1 MRTTLL
7 TMRLVSLFFAL
18 IVTAGAAYAATSVY
32 PTGVFP
38 ADVLNV
44 QAAVNGGGSV
54 VLKATDH
61 ANHPL
66 AFNFGDGNPVTDGNP
81 QTPEHIDLIQNVSIS
96 GERSG
101 NHQTTIHGGFI
112 PVRSELVPVKGLI
125 QGIKFERPAAIAI
138 SIGRSNGFSIIDN
151 EIDSVLAVRFTCCGG
166 LIFTQSSGIYAV
178 DEGDVPG
185 SSTVVGQLVISRNY
199 IHGLDGE
206 FEIAFQAD
214 GVGANMIISDNTL
227 ELGEI
232 VGGTDGQF
240 NSEGIA
246 IVTSSGPALISGN
259 KITIGNGVFYGA
271 IDLFGAGS
279 GGALITGNQ
288 ISIGQGTSDD
298 AIGVYGPNGLVQI
311 LGNVITSQSPNVDA
325 IFLAGLSLYG
335 GNIDGALVLGN
346 SVTIHHSSYGG
357 ITLYGAVSNSDIDL
371 NYITGDSAYALDAVS
386 SGDPSELCQ
395 ANKFLGNLIT
405 HYAGSVSTIYLDTN
419 TRNNVV
425 RGPYAT
431 VIDNGTG
438 NHVSH

>member
-7 TMRLVSLFFAL
+7 TMRLVPLLLAL
-18 IVTAGAAYAATSVY
+18 ILTTGTAYAATTVY

-54 VLKATDH
+54 LLKATDH
-61 ANHPL
+61 AGHPL
-66 AFNFGDGNPVTDGNP
+66 AFNFGDGNPATDGNP
-81 QTPEHIDLIQNVSIS
+81 QTPEHVDLIQDVSIS

-101 NHQTTIHGGFI
+101 THQTTLHGGFI
-112 PVRSELVPVKGLI
+112 PVRSETVAVKGVI

-138 SIGRSNGFSIIDN
+138 SIGRSDGFSIINN
-151 EIDSVLAVRFTCCGG
+151 EIDSVLPVRFTCCGG
-166 LIFTQSSGIYAV
+166 LMFTQSSGIYAI
-178 DEGDVPG
+178 DAGDTSG
-185 SSTVVGQLVISRNY
+185 SSTVVGQLLISRNY
-199 IHGLDGE
+199 IHGLDGQ

-214 GVGANMIISDNTL
+214 GVGANMIISDNIL

-232 VGGTDGQF
+232 VGGTDGQL

-259 KITIGNGVFYGA
+259 KITIGNGLFYGA
-271 IDLFGAGS
+271 IDLFGESS

-288 ISIGQGTSDD
+288 ISIGHGSSSD
-298 AIGVYGPNGLVQI
+298 AIGVYGANGPIQI
-311 LGNVITSQSPNVDA
+311 LGNVITSESQYVDG
-325 IFLAGLSLYG
+325 ILLWGTGFYG
-335 GNIDGALVLGN
+335 GDIDRALVLGN
-346 SVTIHHSSYGG
+346 SVTLHHSSYGG

-371 NYITGDSAYALDAVS
+371 NHITGDSAYALDAIS

-395 ANKFLGNLIT
+395 SNKFLGNLIT
-405 HYAGSVSTIYLDTN
+405 HYVGSVSTIYLDTN
-419 TRNNVV
+419 TRDNVV

-431 VIDNGTG
+431 VIDRGAG
-438 NHVSH
+438 NQVSH

>member
-1 MRTTLL
+1 M
-7 TMRLVSLFFAL
+7 
-18 IVTAGAAYAATSVY
+18 
-32 PTGVFP
+32 
-38 ADVLNV
+38 
-44 QAAVNGGGSV
+44 
-54 VLKATDH
+54 
-61 ANHPL
+61 
-66 AFNFGDGNPVTDGNP
+66 
-81 QTPEHIDLIQNVSIS
+81 
-96 GERSG
+96 
-101 NHQTTIHGGFI
+101 
-112 PVRSELVPVKGLI
+112 RSETVAVKGVI

-138 SIGRSNGFSIIDN
+138 SIGRSNGFSVSNN
-151 EIDSVLAVRFTCCGG
+151 EIDSVQPVRFTCCGG
-166 LIFTQSSGIYAV
+166 LIFTQSSGIYAI

-232 VGGTDGQF
+232 VGGSDGQF

-246 IVTSSGPALISGN
+246 IVTSSGPALITGN
-259 KITIGNGVFYGA
+259 KITIGNGVFYGG

-279 GGALITGNQ
+279 GGALITANQ
-288 ISIGQGTSDD
+288 ISSGQGTSDD
-298 AIGVYGPNGLVQI
+298 AIGVYGPNGLIQI
-311 LGNVITSQSPNVDA
+311 LGNVITSQSSNVDG

-335 GNIDGALVLGN
+335 GNIDKALVLGN
-346 SVTIHHSSYGG
+346 SVTLHHSSYGG

-371 NYITGDSAYALDAVS
+371 NYIAGDSAYALDGVS

-395 ANKFLGNLIT
+395 SNKFLGNLIT
-405 HYAGSVSTIYLDTN
+405 HYVGFVSTIYLDTN